1 MYKLKNLYRMVFVSL
16 LIVILS
22 FSNIIYAENNIS
34 SNNEINVLDGYGNIV
49 ENSVI
54 NSDEEYVYDTLIFD
68 ENDLE
73 VSSEPVKE
81 PTVSSRA
88 AVVIDRKTGR
98 VLYEKNCNEI
108 RKMASTTKI
117 MTALVV
123 IEDTPDLY
131 QTVTVSK
138 RAASVGGSVLGLR
151 TNDKITINDLLYGLM
166 LKSRK

>member
-1 MYKLKNLYRMVFVSL
+1 MYKLKNLYKKFFVIL
-16 LIVILS
+16 LLLILS
-22 FSNIIYAENNIS
+22 FMGTTYAESDN
-34 SNNEINVLDGYGNIV
+34 SNN
-49 ENSVI
+49 
-54 NSDEEYVYDTLIFD
+54 DEEYVYDTLIFD

-73 VSSEPVKE
+73 VNSEPVKE
-81 PTVSSRA
+81 PTISSRA

-98 VLYEKNCNEI
+98 ALYEKNCNEV

-117 MTALVV
+117 MTSLVV
-123 IEDTPDLY
+123 IENTPDLY

>member
-1 MYKLKNLYRMVFVSL
+1 MYKLRNLYKIVSIIL
-16 LIVILS
+16 VILLLS
-22 FSNIIYAENNIS
+22 ISNIIYAENNI
-34 SNNEINVLDGYGNIV
+34 EGNVV
-49 ENSVI
+49 KNSFI

-73 VSSEPVKE
+73 VSVEPAKE

-98 VLYEKNCNEI
+98 ILYEKNCNEV

-117 MTALVV
+117 MTSLVV
-123 IEDTPDLY
+123 IENTPDLY